1 VAIIAVH
8 LTLTAMEP
16 AMRVMGLTIPLALFA
31 FSSLASDTNQN
42 IIDRARGIHKRVITV
57 DTHVDIPPNFATTAY
72 DPMKPG
78 PRGQQVHI
86 PTMIEGGLD
95 ATFIIVFVGQGPR
108 TDAGYAKA
116 LSDAF
121 VKFSAIHR
129 VTSDM
134 YPDQI
139 ELARTADDVRRID
152 AAGKKVALIGIEN
165 GYPMGKDLRLL
176 DQFYDYGAR
185 YLGLIHTGHND
196 LGDSSVPNR
205 RRGEPDEEHGGIT
218 DLGRQVVNRLNEL
231 GIMVDVSHASKQTS
245 LDIIA
250 ESKAPV
256 IASHS
261 SLEGVYD
268 HPRNMSDEELMA
280 IKKSNGVVQVV
291 AFDSYL
297 RAVPQGKKDAIAALW
312 KELGIISFADYRK
325 LAGDD
330 LQTYDARMAEIELAF
345 PKAGVKDLA
354 DHIDYAV
361 EKVGIGHVGI
371 ASDFNGGG
379 GIAGWSDASE
389 TFNVTLE
396 LVQRGYN
403 EEQIAKLWGGN
414 LLRVLAD
421 VEAYAKEA
429 KG

>member
-1 VAIIAVH
+1 MRILAWLLFLAIASSGCA
-8 LTLTAMEP
+8 TAETTEEMI
-16 AMRVMGLTIPLALFA
+16 V
-31 FSSLASDTNQN
+31 
-42 IIDRARGIHKRVITV
+42 RARGIHDRVISV
-57 DTHVDIPPNFATTAY
+57 DTHVDIPPNFATGAY

-95 ATFIIVFVGQGPR
+95 AAFIIVFVGQGPR
-108 TDAGYAKA
+108 TTAGYAKA

-121 VKFSAIHR
+121 VKFAAIHR
-129 VTSDM
+129 VTKDM

-139 ELARTADDVRRID
+139 ELALTANDVRRIS
-152 AAGKKVALIGIEN
+152 AAGRKVALIGIEN
-165 GYPMGKDLRLL
+165 GYPMGTDLRLL

-185 YLGLIHTGHND
+185 YFGLVHNGHND
-196 LGDSSVPNR
+196 LGDSAVPSR
-205 RRGEPDEEHGGIT
+205 RLNESEAEHGGLT
-218 DLGRQVVNRLNEL
+218 DLGRHVVHRLNEL
-231 GIMVDVSHASKQTS
+231 GIMADVSHSSKQTT

-261 SLEGVYD
+261 SLKGIYD
-268 HPRNMSDEELMA
+268 HPRNMSDEELLA
-280 IKKSNGVVQVV
+280 IRESNGVVQVV

-297 RAVPQGKKDAIAALW
+297 RAVPQGKQDAISGLW
-312 KELGIISFADYRK
+312 EEIGVKNFSDFGELNDE
-325 LAGDD
+325 D
-330 LQTYDARMAEIELAF
+330 LKVYDAKMAVIELEF
-345 PKAGVKDLA
+345 PKAGVKDLI

-361 EKVGIGHVGI
+361 GKVGIKHVGI

-396 LVQRGYN
+396 LVRRGYT
-403 EEQIAKLWGGN
+403 EDQIAKLWGGN

-421 VEAYAKEA
+421 VEAYALQFKS
-429 KG
+429 

>member
-1 VAIIAVH
+1 
-8 LTLTAMEP
+8 
-16 AMRVMGLTIPLALFA
+16 
-31 FSSLASDTNQN
+31 
-42 IIDRARGIHKRVITV
+42 
-57 DTHVDIPPNFATTAY
+57 
-72 DPMKPG
+72 
-78 PRGQQVHI
+78 
-86 PTMIEGGLD
+86 MIEGGLD

-108 TDAGYAKA
+108 TEAGYAKA

-121 VKFSAIHR
+121 VKFAAIHR

-185 YLGLIHTGHND
+185 YFGLIHAGHND
-196 LGDSSVPNR
+196 LGDSSMPDR
-205 RRGEPDEEHGGIT
+205 RSREPVEEHSGLT
-218 DLGRQVVNRLNEL
+218 DLGRQVVRRLNEL

-268 HPRNMSDEELMA
+268 HPRNMSDEELLA
-280 IKKSNGVVQVV
+280 IKASNGVVQVV
-291 AFDSYL
+291 AFDNYL
-297 RAVPQGKKDAIAALW
+297 RAVPQAKQDAIAALW
-312 KELGIISFADYRK
+312 KDIGVESMSDFRTMAREELEVYRE
-325 LAGDD
+325 
-330 LQTYDARMAEIELAF
+330 RMAKLELEF
-345 PKAGVKDLA
+345 PKAGVKDLV

-361 EKVGIGHVGI
+361 EKVGIEHVGI

-379 GIAGWSDASE
+379 GIDGWSDASE

-396 LVQRGYN
+396 LVRRGYS
-403 EEQIAKLWGGN
+403 EEQISKLWGDN
-414 LLRVLAD
+414 LLRVMED
-421 VEAYAKEA
+421 VEDYAHGK

>member
-1 VAIIAVH
+1 MRALI
-8 LTLTAMEP
+8 LTL
-16 AMRVMGLTIPLALFA
+16 PLALFA
-31 FSSLASDTNQN
+31 FSSSAADTNQD
-42 IIDRARGIHKRVITV
+42 IIDRARGIHQRVITV

-72 DPMKPG
+72 DLMKPG

-121 VKFSAIHR
+121 VKFAAIHR

-218 DLGRQVVNRLNEL
+218 DLGRQVVHRLNEL

-297 RAVPQGKKDAIAALW
+297 RAVPKGKQDAIAELW
-312 KELGIISFADYRK
+312 KDMGIKSFSGFRK

-330 LQTYDARMAEIELAF
+330 LETYDARMAKIELAF

-361 EKVGIGHVGI
+361 EKVGIEHVGI

-421 VEAYAKEA
+421 VEAYAKGS

>member
-1 VAIIAVH
+1 MRA
-8 LTLTAMEP
+8 LTLILAFVSATMNTAWAET
-16 AMRVMGLTIPLALFA
+16 AQEL
-31 FSSLASDTNQN
+31 
-42 IIDRARGIHKRVITV
+42 IDRARGIHERVITI
-57 DTHVDIPPNFATTAY
+57 DTHVDIPPTFATADY

-108 TDAGYAKA
+108 TTAGYAKA

-121 VKFSAIHR
+121 VKFAAIHR
-129 VTSDM
+129 VTTTM

-152 AAGKKVALIGIEN
+152 AAGKKIALIGIEN

-185 YLGLIHTGHND
+185 YFGIVHNGHND
-196 LGDSSVPNR
+196 LGDSAVPDR
-205 RRGEPDEEHGGIT
+205 RLNEPASEHGGLSG
-218 DLGRQVVNRLNEL
+218 LGKKTVKRLNEL
-231 GIMVDVSHASKQTS
+231 GIMVDISHSAQQTA

-250 ESKAPV
+250 TSKTPV

-261 SLEGVYD
+261 GVD
-268 HPRNMSDEELMA
+268 GVLNHPRNLSDEELYA
-280 IKKSNGVVQVV
+280 LKENNGVVQVV
-291 AFDSYL
+291 AFDTYL
-297 RAVPQGKKDAIAALW
+297 RAVPPGKTEATSALW
-312 KELGIISFADYRK
+312 AEMGIKSFSDFRK
-325 LAGDD
+325 LNSDD
-330 LQTYDARMAEIELAF
+330 LKIYDAKMAGIDLEF
-345 PKAGVKDLA
+345 PRAGVKDLA

-361 EKVGIGHVGI
+361 EKIGLNHVGI

-379 GIAGWSDASE
+379 GISGWSNAAE

-396 LVQRGYN
+396 LVRRGYS
-403 EEQIAKLWGGN
+403 EEEISLLWGEN
-414 LLRVLAD
+414 LLRVMAD
-421 VEAYAKEA
+421 VEAYARHQKR
-429 KG
+429 

>member
-1 VAIIAVH
+1 MRSLSLAAIF
-8 LTLTAMEP
+8 
-16 AMRVMGLTIPLALFA
+16 ALFA
-31 FSSLASDTNQN
+31 GHCAAADATQE
-42 IIDRARGIHKRVITV
+42 IIDKAKDIHRRVITV
-57 DTHVDIPPNFATTAY
+57 DTHVDIPPNFATAAY

-121 VKFSAIHR
+121 VKFAAIHR

-185 YLGLIHTGHND
+185 YFGLIHTGHND

-205 RRGEPDEEHGGIT
+205 RLKEPAEEHGGLT
-218 DLGRQVVNRLNEL
+218 DLGRQVVHRLNEL
-231 GIMVDVSHASKQTS
+231 GIMVDVSHASRQTS

-250 ESKAPV
+250 ESNAPV

-261 SLEGVYD
+261 SLKGIYD
-268 HPRNMSDEELMA
+268 HPRNMSDEELTA
-280 IKKSNGVVQVV
+280 IKESNGVVQVV

-297 RAVPQGKKDAIAALW
+297 RAVPQGKQDAIAALW
-312 KELGIISFADYRK
+312 EEMGIKSFGDFRK
-325 LAGDD
+325 LTGDD
-330 LQTYDARMAEIELAF
+330 LKTYDSKMAEIELAF

-361 EKVGIGHVGI
+361 SKVGINHVGI

-403 EEQIAKLWGGN
+403 EDQIAKLWGGN

-421 VEAYAKEA
+421 VEAYARNS